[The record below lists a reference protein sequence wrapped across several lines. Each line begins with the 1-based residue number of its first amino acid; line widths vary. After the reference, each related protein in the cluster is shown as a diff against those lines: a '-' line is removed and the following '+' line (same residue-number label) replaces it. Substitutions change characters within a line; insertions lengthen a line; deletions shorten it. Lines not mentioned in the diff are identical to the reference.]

1 MDNEFFETEID
12 CCSSCGR
19 NHFVLVVPMELP
31 EEVEGHV
38 YTHYTLCPD
47 TGDEILVQVG
57 Q

>member
-1 MDNEFFETEID
+1 MDNEIFETEID

-47 TGDEILVQVG
+47 TGDEILVQVE